1 MDDSSALKLRSS
13 TTEIAGREAPRLDIG
28 SESGI
33 SDEAECEFAGDEQGD
48 NECFEPQADDGNEW
62 GGCPHVDRNDARCGH
77 RFSIGRLDQAFNVC
91 FGSYHACPLYQRIN
105 DEVALDVDADA
116 SDRRPR
122 TLVEIRVLAGSRA
135 VVALG
140 RAIARGNPLDRGL
153 GRVQRLRQTGS

>member
-1 MDDSSALKLRSS
+1 MNDSIALRLRSS

-28 SESGI
+28 SESRI
-33 SDEAECEFAGDEQGD
+33 NHEAELDFDGDECGD
-48 NECFEPQADDGNEW
+48 DECVEQEADDCHQW
-62 GGCPHVDRNDARCGH
+62 GACPHVDRNDARCGH

-116 SDRRPR
+116 ADRRPR
-122 TLVEIRVLAGSRA
+122 TLVEIRVLACSRT
-135 VVALG
+135 VGELG
-140 RAIARGNPLDRGL
+140 RAIARGSDMDRGL